1 MARIS
6 AEAIYAACLHA
17 GFSPDRATTMTAIAL
32 AESGGRTDANL
43 VNDLEDSKGLWQINS
58 KVHPQFAGWN
68 LNDPEQNAR
77 AAFQLSHGGD
87 DISPWTTT
95 HTGRGA
101 AKYLRFKADAQAA
114 AVANGQHPDLGMWS
128 GTSGY
133 KQHVSAGDPS
143 GGGQQSQGHAPTD
156 AGSDNVN
163 LTHAATTTANPAADA
178 LHAGEEWG
186 IQPVN
191 VDSMGKGHGLDI
203 HAGEEWGIQP
213 VGATGTPGTPGTPGT
228 QGTPADPNAP
238 STMAPTTQP
247 ATTAPAVTAPA
258 TNTLAATTTVADPA
272 HPAPQNL
279 AGGDPTKL
287 DQFLHT
293 AVAQTGDH
301 YVFGHEVNLD
311 DPNPNTFDC
320 SELVEWSTH
329 QVGVKMPDGAWN
341 QYEFLRKGGHM
352 IPVDQAIHTP
362 GALLFSFSSDPDQG
376 HPKANHVAISLGD
389 GKTIEAKGTQ
399 YGVGSWE
406 ANTKR
411 FNYAAV
417 IPELS
422 GTAGATPMPVTA
434 AAPTT
439 QPPVD
444 SFQYRLT
451 HDPVNM
457 DSHPAT
463 MIASHALTDAGPPP
477 AGVVVDDS
485 LGNHGQ
491 PPPVYFDDSH
501 DLNHDGMDDAL
512 QHATDYSAAQDD
524 HGIHPIDH
532 GDHHFDDHHDATAH

>member
-1 MARIS
+1 MS

-17 GFSPDRATTMTAIAL
+17 GFSPDRATTMTAVAL

-58 KVHPQFAGWN
+58 RVHPQFAGWN

-95 HTGRGA
+95 HTARGA
-101 AKYLRFKADAQAA
+101 AKYLRFKAEAQAA
-114 AVANGQHPDLGMWS
+114 AVANGQHPDLGMWT

-143 GGGQQSQGHAPTD
+143 GGQPSQGHVSTD

-163 LTHAATTTANPAADA
+163 LTHAATGTSSPAMDA

-186 IQPVN
+186 IQPIN
-191 VDSMGKGHGLDI
+191 VDSMAPGHDAGL

-213 VGATGTPGTPGTPGT
+213 IGAPTTPGA
-228 QGTPADPNAP
+228 QGTSADPNAP
-238 STMAPTTQP
+238 STMAPSTTAP
-247 ATTAPAVTAPA
+247 ATTAPGVTAPA
-258 TNTLAATTTVADPA
+258 TNTLAASTTVADPST
-272 HPAPQNL
+272 PAPQNL
-279 AGGDPTKL
+279 TGGDQTKL
-287 DQFLHT
+287 DAFLHT

-301 YVFGHEVNLD
+301 YVFGHEVDLN

-352 IPVDQAIHTP
+352 IPVDQAVHTP

-422 GTAGATPMPVTA
+422 GNAGATPMPGVA
-434 AAPTT
+434 TT
-439 QPPVD
+439 TPAQEPPVD

-463 MIASHALTDAGPPP
+463 MMASHALTDAGPPP
-477 AGVVVDDS
+477 SGVVVDDS
-485 LGNHGQ
+485 FGSHAPQ
-491 PPPVYFDDSH
+491 PVYVDDSH

-512 QHATDYSAAQDD
+512 QHASDYSASHDD
-524 HGIHPIDH
+524 HGIQPIDH
-532 GDHHFDDHHDATAH
+532 HFGDHHDAPAH